1 MLLTLQQMNVNN
13 KFHSYVL
20 LLLSILSYIHISN
33 CITKKK
39 RNQYTSSSQDPSPS
53 STEIHIPKG
62 RLFRAILH
70 ALALLGVNAT
80 PIPSTHTPKP
90 PVPPFTTQQHT
101 QPHVPAVHE

>member
-1 MLLTLQQMNVNN
+1 MIVNN
-13 KFHSYVL
+13 KFLSFVL
-20 LLLSILSYIHISN
+20 LLLSILSYIHILN
-33 CITKKK
+33 CIKKKEKK
-39 RNQYTSSSQDPSPS
+39 RNQYTNSSQDPSPS

-90 PVPPFTTQQHT
+90 PIPPFTTQQHT